1 MHLDTTTGGT
11 ADDSPD
17 APSDPVAALDVA
29 ALRATF
35 SSLQHGIAHF
45 DAPGGTQ
52 TPDVVADAIRDA
64 LVHPL
69 ANRGRG
75 NLAERNADD
84 LVVACRAALGDL
96 LGVDPGT
103 VIIGRSATA
112 LTFELSR
119 AISSTWREGD
129 EVVISRLE
137 HDANANPWLIAADRR
152 GVTVRWADFDPA
164 TGELDVDTVAAQ
176 LSERTVLVAVTAA
189 SNLIGT
195 MPDLP
200 AIAERVHAVG
210 GLLFVDGVHY
220 TAHELVDVPA
230 LGADFYTCSP
240 YKFLGPHCGVV
251 TGRAELLERLHPD
264 KLRPATDAVP
274 ERFELG
280 TLPYE
285 LLAGVTAAVDTLAGM
300 VPGEGSRRER
310 LRRSMAAAH
319 AHEDVLRRRIEAA
332 LARWPG
338 VTVHSRAGRRTP
350 TLLVTFAEHAAAD
363 VSARL
368 AAAGVNAPAGN
379 FYAYEVSRHLGL
391 DLTGGLRIGLAPYTD
406 DEDVDRLLA
415 ALDSAQS

>member
-1 MHLDTTTGGT
+1 MPLD
-11 ADDSPD
+11 S
-17 APSDPVAALDVA
+17 LDVA

-52 TPDVVADAIRDA
+52 TPDAVADAIRDA

-84 LVVACRAALGDL
+84 IVHACRAALGDL

-103 VIIGRSATA
+103 VVVGRSATS
-112 LTFELSR
+112 LTFEMSR

-129 EVVISRLE
+129 EVVITRLE
-137 HDANANPWLIAADRR
+137 HDANANPWLIAAERR
-152 GVTVRWADFDPA
+152 GATVRWADFDPA

-176 LSERTVLVAVTAA
+176 LSDRTVLVAVTAA

-200 AIAERVHAVG
+200 AIAERVHEVG
-210 GLLFVDGVHY
+210 ALLYVDGVHY

-251 TGRAELLERLHPD
+251 TGRRDLLEGLRPD
-264 KLRPATDAVP
+264 KLRPATDVVP

-285 LLAGVTAAVDTLAGM
+285 LMAGVTAAVDTLAGM
-300 VPGEGSRRER
+300 VPGEGTRRER
-310 LRRSMAAAH
+310 LARSMAAAH
-319 AHEDVLRRRIEAA
+319 AHEDALRGRIEAGIA
-332 LARWPG
+332 QLPG
-338 VTVHSRAGRRTP
+338 VTVRSRAARRTP
-350 TLLVTFAEHAAAD
+350 TLLLTFAGHDAAD
-363 VSARL
+363 VTTRL
-368 AAAGVNAPAGN
+368 AAAGVNAPSGN

-391 DLTGGLRIGLAPYTD
+391 GLAGGLRIGLAPYND

-415 ALDSAQS
+415 ALGAALS